1 LVEEEVVIMR
11 SYGRKVVVFVALVA
25 GIFLSGPAPAQNPP
39 APSLLDQLRT
49 QYKITRTGMEGTTI
63 KILDPGTVLVIQKG
77 GILGANPTN
86 MLPCPTTFDNGN
98 LKSPNAV
105 CKAMIGENG
114 RFLDNGEKV
123 YVTKID
129 IDLKKEKVSFGLI
142 ECDSCNGVQDASS
155 YKATVAFQFPK
166 GYLEG
171 ADAGQV
177 ADTVGLLL
185 TVDGGSNA
193 QQPNAAPAAAAAPD
207 PAPAPAAPPPAAP
220 PIQKGQT
227 IDAVQ
232 ANTNNGLALVADLGD
247 KKIYQYNGLKI
258 TFVKGK
264 VADVQ

>member
-1 LVEEEVVIMR
+1 MR
-11 SYGRKVVVFVALVA
+11 SYGQKVVVVLALVA
-25 GIFLSGPAPAQNPP
+25 GILGGRPARAQAPP

-49 QYKITRTGMEGTTI
+49 QYKITKTGMEGTTI

-86 MLPCPTTFDNGN
+86 MVPCPTTFDNGN
-98 LKSPNAV
+98 LKSPNAI

-129 IDLKKEKVSFGLI
+129 IDLKKEKVNFSLI

-171 ADAGQV
+171 ADVGQV

-185 TVDGGSNA
+185 TVDSGSNA
-193 QQPNAAPAAAAAPD
+193 QQPNTAPAAAAPD
-207 PAPAPAAPPPAAP
+207 PAPAPAAPPAAAP

-227 IDAVQ
+227 IDEVQ

-258 TFVKGK
+258 TFLKGK
-264 VADVQ
+264 VSDVQ

>member
-1 LVEEEVVIMR
+1 MR
-11 SYGRKVVVFVALVA
+11 SYGLKVVVFVALGA
-25 GIFLSGPAPAQNPP
+25 GIFLGPPARAQNAPT
-39 APSLLDQLRT
+39 PSLLDQLHT
-49 QYKITRTGMEGTTI
+49 QYKLTRIGTEGTAI

-98 LKSPNAV
+98 LKAPNPM
-105 CKAMIGENG
+105 CKAMIGQNG

-129 IDLKKEKVSFGLI
+129 IDLKKEKVNFGLI

-166 GYLEG
+166 GYLEN
-171 ADAGQV
+171 ADVGQV

-185 TVDGGSNA
+185 TVDSGGNA
-193 QQPNAAPAAAAAPD
+193 QQPAPAAAAPAPD
-207 PAPAPAAPPPAAP
+207 PAPAPAAPPPAAA

-227 IDAVQ
+227 IDEVQ

-264 VADVQ
+264 VVDVQ